1 MKLPNTSGYI
11 LLSRKIINSPIIDK
25 PPEYLK
31 VWIYLLAKANFTEAN
46 NLKRGQG
53 FVTFSELQELLSYN
67 VGYRKEK
74 PSRNKIWTIVEWL
87 RNTHEADNEADTN
100 LPMIETTKVTHGLIY
115 NIVKYDVYQSP
126 DLYERDGES
135 NNEKTTK
142 QQRSRQQPNNKYK
155 NDKKDKKDNKDIYGE
170 FKNVKLTN
178 GELEK
183 LKSKFPDYQ
192 DRIEKLSS
200 YVASTGKRYS
210 SHYATIL
217 NWARK
222 DEGKQEA
229 VRDYKIKTS

>member
-11 LLSRKIINSPIIDK
+11 LLSRKIINSQIIDK

-31 VWIYLLAKANFTEAN
+31 VWIYLLAKANFTESN

-170 FKNVKLTN
+170 FKNVKLTQD
-178 GELEK
+178 ELEK

-192 DRIEKLSS
+192 DRIEKLSN

-217 NWARK
+217 NWSRK
-222 DEGKQEA
+222 EEPEREVKKYNFKKA
-229 VRDYKIKTS
+229 